1 MTSRHTAALNRSHAM
16 RGRIVT
22 LRRDNEDGTGYEA
35 VIPAFV
41 RKASAAAL
49 SESIAQQDRVV
60 IISAT
65 DLEAAQWPGA
75 EIESRVPRNGDQVL
89 IGETWHRVLSA
100 DDVTGPSGLAR
111 VTLVVRG

>member
-1 MTSRHTAALNRSHAM
+1 MTSPHVAALNRSHRM

-41 RKASAAAL
+41 RRATAAAL
-49 SESIAQQDRVV
+49 SESITQQDRVV
-60 IISAT
+60 ILSAT
-65 DLEAAQWPGA
+65 DIEAAQWPGPDV
-75 EIESRVPRNGDQVL
+75 ENRVPRNGDQVL
-89 IGETWHRVLSA
+89 IGDTWHRVLSA
-100 DDVTGPSGLAR
+100 DDVTGPAGLAR